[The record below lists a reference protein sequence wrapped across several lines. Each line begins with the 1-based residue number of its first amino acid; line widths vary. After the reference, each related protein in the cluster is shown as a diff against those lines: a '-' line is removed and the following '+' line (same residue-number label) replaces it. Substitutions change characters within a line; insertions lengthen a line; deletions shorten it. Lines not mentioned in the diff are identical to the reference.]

1 MSDGYKNYITENEI
15 PDVTNSEDGV
25 ALFRVQGSGPEN
37 MQAIQVDAV
46 RCSSSMVFCSFTL
59 CILHYNKYIVV
70 FFFFCFHQVG
80 SSLNSSYCYILH
92 SGSTVF
98 TWCGSLTNT
107 DDQELVERFLDVI
120 KVVVI
125 CFKEQ
130 NLVG

>member
-1 MSDGYKNYITENEI
+1 MVLHCFEFRVLVLRICKQFKLKQY
-15 PDVTNSEDGV
+15 V
-25 ALFRVQGSGPEN
+25 ALAPWSF
-37 MQAIQVDAV
+37 AV
-46 RCSSSMVFCSFTL
+46 LPCAHFTIINTL
-59 CILHYNKYIVV
+59 LF

-125 CFKEQ
+125 CFNEQ